1 MFRLLSVATVAALV
15 VPALATAQ
23 DFPTKPLR
31 LVVPF
36 PPGGATDVIA
46 RVIGKAEQE
55 PLFAE
60 NPNDP
65 RNRRISIVLL
75 RDNQSP
81 LPVN

>member
-1 MFRLLSVATVAALV
+1 MLLEAGL
-15 VPALATAQ
+15 
-23 DFPTKPLR
+23 PTER
-31 LVVPF
+31 
-36 PPGGATDVIA
+36 IN

-81 LPVN
+81 QPVN

>member
-1 MFRLLSVATVAALV
+1 MVRQYVGNWELSADRANSSRRMLLEAGL
-15 VPALATAQ
+15 
-23 DFPTKPLR
+23 PTDR
-31 LVVPF
+31 
-36 PPGGATDVIA
+36 IN

-55 PLFAE
+55 PLFAD

-81 LPVN
+81 QPAN